1 MTTRAGQAGLEFVIG
16 PQARSAS
23 RRRALFGTV
32 VSVGCHVSILGAL
45 ALAHPP
51 PATLP
56 EPPAM
61 TAELVPPEPPPPP
74 PPEPPAPE
82 PSPKPA
88 AAKPAPKRTPKP
100 PPPKVETIASSEQPT
115 HEWIGESQ
123 LAGAANAGD
132 GPGGGSPGGEC
143 NMARRLQV
151 ALRRDPMVKAALASA
166 PRPAGSQARAMLVW
180 NGGWVP
186 TQGQDGKGL
195 AAVRQAILWEVG
207 FAPAACRAE
216 RVHGLVV
223 FPLNEGGGGDRV
235 VVGTGEWRW
244 GDMLAMR

>member
-1 MTTRAGQAGLEFVIG
+1 
-16 PQARSAS
+16 
-23 RRRALFGTV
+23 
-32 VSVGCHVSILGAL
+32 
-45 ALAHPP
+45 
-51 PATLP
+51 
-56 EPPAM
+56 M